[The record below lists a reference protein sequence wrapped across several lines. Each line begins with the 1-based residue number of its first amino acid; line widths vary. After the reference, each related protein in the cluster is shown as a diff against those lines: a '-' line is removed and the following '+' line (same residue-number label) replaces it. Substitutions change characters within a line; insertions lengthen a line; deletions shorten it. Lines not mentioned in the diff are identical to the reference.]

1 MISSAH
7 NPKIQMVRA
16 LLNKRSERQAQSAF
30 VVEGVRLTEEA
41 LASGWPASLV
51 LFSAALSERGQ
62 SLLPRFQ
69 AAGTPVEEVPP
80 ALLESLSGTET
91 SPGILAVISHRA
103 LPLPADPNFIVIA
116 DGLRD
121 PGNLGT
127 LLRTAD
133 AAGVQALLLTPGT
146 ADAFSPKV
154 VRSGMGAHFRL
165 PILASTWD
173 EISALCRQAAPPVRI
188 LLSDA
193 EAGQPLWSADLRQPC
208 ALVVGAEAEGIT
220 APARAA
226 AWGCLRIPMPG
237 RSESLNA
244 AVAAGVLLFEVVRQR
259 SQGT

>member
-1 MISSAH
+1 MLK
-7 NPKIQMVRA
+7 NP
-16 LLNKRSERQAQSAF
+16 
-30 VVEGVRLTEEA
+30 A
-41 LASGWPASLV
+41 LAGCD
-51 LFSAALSERGQ
+51 
-62 SLLPRFQ
+62 
-69 AAGTPVEEVPP
+69 VEEILPSLME
-80 ALLESLSGTET
+80 ALSGTEA
-91 SPGILAVISHRA
+91 PQGVLAV
-103 LPLPADPNFIVIA
+103 LPFIKLRLPEHLDFVIIA